1 MMKLVIIV
9 SVIAAASAQL
19 RTQPEVQVIQDVRE
33 INEDGSFRYI
43 SELSDGTRAESAGYI
58 KNPNAPEDER
68 IQSVSG
74 AYSHYSPEGEYL
86 TVTYTADE
94 NGFQPQGAHLPTP
107 PPIPEAIQRALDII
121 YRNAGLPQP
130 NTPPRPQIFRSP
142 IPPRRAGK

>member
-1 MMKLVIIV
+1 MLRFVVLV

-19 RTQPEVQVIQDVRE
+19 RTQPDVQVLQDVRE

-43 SELSDGTRAESAGYI
+43 SELSDGTKAESAGYI
-58 KNPNAPEDER
+58 KNPTAPQEER

-86 TVTYTADE
+86 TVTYLADE
-94 NGFQPQGAHLPTP
+94 NGFQAQGAHLPTP
-107 PPIPEAIQRALDII
+107 PPIPEEIQRALDII

-130 NTPPRPQIFRSP
+130 NIQPRPQVLRNP
-142 IPPRRAGK
+142 VPPRRAGK

>member
-1 MMKLVIIV
+1 MMKLI
-9 SVIAAASAQL
+9 VIAGALAVASAL
-19 RTQPEVQVIQDVRE
+19 SVPLSQPEVQVIQDVRE

-74 AYSHYSPEGEYL
+74 SYSHYSPEGEYL

-107 PPIPEAIQRALDII
+107 PPIPAEIQRSLEII
-121 YRNAGLPQP
+121 LRNAG
-130 NTPPRPQIFRSP
+130 RPQVFPGLRN
-142 IPPRRAGK
+142 AGK